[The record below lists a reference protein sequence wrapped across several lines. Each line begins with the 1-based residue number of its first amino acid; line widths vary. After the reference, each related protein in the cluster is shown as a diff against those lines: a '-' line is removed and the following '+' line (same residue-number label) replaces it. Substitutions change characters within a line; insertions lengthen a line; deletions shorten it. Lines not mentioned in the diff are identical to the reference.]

1 MNSTKRKALLL
12 ALCLASFGGA
22 GCTTMESMQGSQEAL
37 AEEKIRVGDKVFLHY
52 NNGLS
57 EEIKITNIGD
67 ETVSGVAGKGRKIVA
82 NYEDIDSVG
91 HKEIEGW
98 KTAGATVGIIALSPL
113 KLLAV
118 LAGGAGY

>member
-1 MNSTKRKALLL
+1 MNNTMKQTFLI
-12 ALCLASFGGA
+12 ALCLASFGSV

-52 NNGLS
+52 NDGRT
-57 EEIKITNIGD
+57 EEIKITDIGE
-67 ETVSGVAGKGRKIVA
+67 ETVSGVAGKGRNIVA
-82 NYEDIDSVG
+82 DYNDIGSIG

-113 KLLAV
+113 ILVAV
-118 LAGGAGY
+118 MAGGAGY